1 MASVVAYL
9 TKDPDPAAPFRFRL
23 GDRVI
28 STLDTAM
35 SGVIVWGR
43 SRYTPGGGLYE
54 NIYEVELPDDRHFLA
69 KDMEIELLR
78 TPHTEGGICV
88 HGDRVLLRACMLVL
102 LGATCPYDG

>member
-43 SRYTPGGGLYE
+43 SRYTPGGGLY
-54 NIYEVELPDDRHFLA
+54 
-69 KDMEIELLR
+69 
-78 TPHTEGGICV
+78 
-88 HGDRVLLRACMLVL
+88 
-102 LGATCPYDG
+102 

>member
-9 TKDPDPAAPFRFRL
+9 TNDRDPAAPFRFRL

-35 SGVIVWGR
+35 FGVIVRGR

-69 KDMEIELLR
+69 RDMEIELR
-78 TPHTEGGICV
+78 EDP
-88 HGDRVLLRACMLVL
+88 A
-102 LGATCPYDG
+102 Y

>member
-43 SRYTPGGGLYE
+43 SRYTPDGGPYE
-54 NIYEVELPDDRHFLA
+54 A
-69 KDMEIELLR
+69 
-78 TPHTEGGICV
+78 
-88 HGDRVLLRACMLVL
+88 
-102 LGATCPYDG
+102 

>member
-43 SRYTPGGGLYE
+43 SRYTPGGGSYE
-54 NIYEVELPDDRHFLA
+54 NIYEVELPNDHHVLA
-69 KDMEIELLR
+69 KDTEIQLLED
-78 TPHTEGGICV
+78 P
-88 HGDRVLLRACMLVL
+88 A
-102 LGATCPYDG
+102 Y

>member
-1 MASVVAYL
+1 MPTRWWRSDERSGRLAVVSEPYGERSRQMASVVAYL

-54 NIYEVELPDDRHFLA
+54 SIYEVELPDDPLSRQ
-69 KDMEIELLR
+69 
-78 TPHTEGGICV
+78 G
-88 HGDRVLLRACMLVL
+88 HGDRVA
-102 LGATCPYDG
+102 

>member
-43 SRYTPGGGLYE
+43 SRYTPNGGPYE
-54 NIYEVELPDDRHFLA
+54 NIYEVELPNDHHFLA
-69 KDMEIELLR
+69 KDPEIQLLED
-78 TPHTEGGICV
+78 P
-88 HGDRVLLRACMLVL
+88 A
-102 LGATCPYDG
+102 Y